1 MSEIKILEL
10 QAAGSELFK
19 DPESF
24 LDELSDQALKGI
36 EGGGIVSQTLESLFI
51 TRNNV
56 SIGNSNNNTGNT
68 VTLAISLVTNSQV
81 TA

>member
-10 QAAGSELFK
+10 PAAGSELFK

-51 TRNNV
+51 TRKNV

-68 VTLAISLVTNSQV
+68 VTLAISLVTNSHV